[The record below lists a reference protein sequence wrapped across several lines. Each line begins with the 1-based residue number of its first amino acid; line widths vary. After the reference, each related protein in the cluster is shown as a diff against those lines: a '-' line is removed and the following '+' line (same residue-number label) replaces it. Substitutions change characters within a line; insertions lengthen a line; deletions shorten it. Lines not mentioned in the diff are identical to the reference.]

1 MKKHFF
7 KSLLNFS
14 NNENLWNLNPNL
26 LPYHLLQICF
36 GSSNLNVLSLDQEN
50 QGLLYSRLSVCVWF
64 HQGRPDCQHFS
75 FCLQAQ
81 LQKLDSRQFWQ
92 GVLGLTTPIQSF
104 YKGLRLYS
112 RYCCWKYWGHFCPW
126 PIRVREDEM
135 AAWHHWLNGHEFEQT
150 LIVNDREAWH
160 AAVHGVTKILMWH
173 IDWTKTT
180 TTCS

>member
-1 MKKHFF
+1 MEFEPQSAPH
-7 KSLLNFS
+7 
-14 NNENLWNLNPNL
+14 
-26 LPYHLLQICF
+26 HLLQICF

-50 QGLLYSRLSVCVWF
+50 RGLLYSRLSVCVWF

-92 GVLGLTTPIQSF
+92 GVLGLTTPVQSF

-112 RYCCWKYWGHFCPW
+112 RYCCWKYWGHICPW
-126 PIRVREDEM
+126 PVRVREDEM

-150 LIVNDREAWH
+150 PIANDREAWH
-160 AAVHGVTKILMWH
+160 AAVHGVTTILTWC